1 MSKTKLWKQ
10 LLSASLAA
18 VVAVTGIP
26 CQSLAAE
33 PPEQTKEMIANFTF
47 DGEDP
52 YDGGGAKGQIMGYGL
67 AERGGGNALQF
78 SGNSSGWLN
87 VTKEDGSPLLQGKEN
102 ITISYETNGNQW
114 GFFLAPDTERQ
125 NEREVYVGMLNGNT
139 VERYCWG
146 RNNAASS
153 KVIGEAVS
161 GWTKVDVVIEETQ
174 TTLYL
179 NGVKQGS
186 SVASASKLSDILGE
200 DGGIFQIGK
209 ANWGNGEYSNG
220 QIDNFKV
227 YDGALT
233 EGQVTGSEDITQ
245 PLLAD
250 FTFDSL
256 EEGFRG
262 AGAVAEAAGIRKYSQ
277 EGEEDNYALNLTGLN
292 GWMKVT
298 DGEGNPLLTGLSEM
312 TLSYDSY
319 IQESGTSWVFFAAPN
334 EDTQTYEYEQYLGIM
349 NKDGEITVER
359 YDNEGERPGNSIV
372 ADSSGTW
379 EHVDVVFGQG
389 ATTVYVDGV
398 KVGESESAY
407 ALEDILGDNSVLQ
420 IGKANWNAGEYC
432 NGMIDNL
439 QIYNYAKSEAE
450 IIGGLEEE
458 LLASYDFAD
467 FALESDGNSMVD
479 DEGRQLQLVTT
490 GSGTKPSLT
499 EDETRGQVLQLNQAT
514 YANSGYA
521 LLPENPFE
529 GVSTEDGLTLNFW
542 TLTTGNTNNY
552 GNKCLI
558 DFEVAPAT
566 TGRAG
571 TFAVNQQMVY
581 WNTTDQNGKYI
592 DFNMGSLGLSTRD
605 VWKMV
610 TIVITNEGLKA
621 YCDGFEVSVPINGSY
636 GSLDYEQMI
645 SDLAG
650 GQLGEGEKSNVR
662 LGASLATYWEC
673 AGARL
678 DDVSFYSKALTEE
691 EIVALYE
698 DTKVEVPVTS
708 ITISGENA
716 VDEGKTIQLTAEF
729 EPENTTEKHVNWKS
743 SDESILTVDQNGV
756 VTGVGEGTAIVTAEK
771 NGIVSNE
778 FSITVNSTVKTL
790 EEGYYLTAY
799 STTKNFYAYAANVEQ
814 ETQSVYLA
822 VSKDGKTFDVLN
834 NGGGVIF
841 SKNTEGSLKVT
852 SPKIFKDGDTFVVA
866 ALDAEDS
873 RKIHLFTSED
883 GVHYYDDQVVDS
895 AEYDLAT
902 PSLNKDSFP
911 LLLDGENI
919 LESDE
924 TITLGNALE
933 LTEEE
938 YTYIVNKLGTVVNT
952 GLESLEDL
960 TVTDQADL
968 EEKLNSQRGSVN
980 ATYSDGSIQKF
991 NIDWSD
997 ALSSTDTSEA
1007 GTYTLTGQVVQTK
1020 YLNKLKELNGSTLP
1034 EDDPDNENPDEPDNY
1049 DEETGKTYYDE
1060 TKFVEGMADPCI
1072 YWDEQTGYYYMT
1084 GSYFPEEGDAIDEN
1098 DNTQQYDR
1106 IVLRKSRTLEGLQS
1120 RENQVT
1126 IWKVGN
1132 QGYYDGDSYVDR
1144 GYRYIWAP
1152 EIHRVGEHWV
1162 IYFTESHS
1170 SNAFNIYSHV
1180 LVLDG
1185 DKDPYETALE
1195 SAGQAS
1201 EWTDYKM
1208 NQTVSDSFNSL
1219 DTSFCL
1225 DMTYFKD
1232 AVNGQSYVI
1241 WAGKPT
1247 ASYRGSSTD
1256 LFIAKVSEERPWEVT
1271 SAATRL
1277 TCSEYG
1283 WERIRYC
1290 VNEGATVLQHDG
1302 NIFMC
1307 YSVSGTG
1314 SEYAIGMMNV
1324 KAGEDLL
1331 DINNWTKNPYP
1342 LLTSRDVAGEEGP
1355 GHNSFTVDQDGN
1367 AIFVYHARPTSHNYQ
1382 KCGCDANGN
1391 NSTWNSEPLNDPCRH
1406 ARLKRVHWAADGTP
1420 ILKMTYADELLEE
1433 YSTVQIK
1440 VTKEEKDVL
1449 LTGLEVV
1456 PPEKLTY
1463 EVGENLDTTGMTV
1476 TALYSD
1482 ESSKVLEEG
1491 YEITGFDSGKAQEGQ
1506 TITVSYTENG
1516 VTKTATFQVTI
1527 KEKEYPPVTEE
1538 DLIASFTFDG
1548 EEGLKGAGAVATV
1561 NGTAAYEDSFAGA
1574 GQAMSLSSSNWLN
1587 VTKEDGTPL
1596 LQGLERITI
1605 SYDSKATSLG
1615 KGWIFFAAPN
1625 DNTQTYQREHY
1636 LGIMDLASGVTV
1648 ERFNNSVTRPGN
1660 SIVADSTSEWKHVDL
1675 VIEEDASAL
1684 YIDGVKVGEHISSY
1698 KLSDILS
1705 ETGGIIQIGKGNW
1718 ESGEYYNGLIDN
1730 LKIYNGAKTEEDLT
1744 KTDQDI
1750 VEDAKEALEIPNAD
1764 DIRGNITLVDAIKDA
1779 TVTWTS
1785 SDENIISTKPVENEG
1800 YDPTPAGVVN
1810 RGDQDQ
1816 TVTLTATIQKG
1827 DATATKEFT
1836 VTVKKKAEELDEDD
1850 FTAYLFGSFTGT
1862 EGSPTDEQIYFAVSE
1877 DGYYYEDLNGYQPVL
1892 QSDVGEKGVRD
1903 PYLLRSAE
1911 GDRFYLI
1918 ATDLSIYYRGG
1929 WGNANATT
1937 TGSRDLIVWETTDL
1951 VNWSEPRAVTVAGL
1965 DAGCAWAPEAIYDE
1979 KTGEYI
1985 VYFASNS
1992 MEDEIADGVLQ
2003 IYYTKTRDFVN
2014 FTEAKEYITRG
2025 ADQSI
2030 IDTTMIKNEE
2040 DGYYYRASADG
2051 QITLERSKEI
2061 FGTWETVTNLD
2072 SLGLGGD
2079 MSGRKLEGP
2088 ELFKFNKKDWVDGK
2102 PTYGLYTD
2110 QYAEGKGYLPV
2121 ITTDLS
2127 DADNSEQSWKKLSS
2141 SEYSFD
2147 TLKKRH
2153 GTILNLT
2160 QEEYERVMEAYYKE
2174 LPSLDEDPQE
2184 EPVLSY
2190 DFEDGTMSDGSG
2202 NGRDGQMFGNATIVE
2217 DEEKGGKVLKLD
2229 GTADTYAELPQGFF
2243 DLRNTVSISMD
2254 VKAENVSGNYFTF
2267 TFGADSTRYL
2277 FLKTANDTSRVSMT
2291 MGGYS
2296 SEQTASGE
2304 CGTIQNQWVNF
2315 TIVLDGE
2322 NKSLK
2327 LYQDGEKIGE
2337 TRATVKTAAMGED
2350 LVSYLGKSFYSGDGY
2365 FNGCFDNVKV
2375 YNRALTDEE
2384 IAEANKPEPEKV
2396 TVTYTAGEGGSI
2408 QGETTQ
2414 TIVKG
2419 ESTTEVVAVADE
2431 GYEFVEW
2438 SDGRKTAARTDEN
2451 VQESATYEASF
2462 RKVNEPE
2469 PEKVTVTYTGG
2480 EGGSIQGET
2489 TQTIVKGESTTEVVA
2504 VADEGYE
2511 FVEWSDGR
2519 KTAAR
2524 TDENVQESATYEA
2537 SFRKVDEPEPEMVTV
2552 QYFAGTGGRIE
2563 GETKQTIV
2571 RGESTQEVMAVPE
2584 EGYEFMRWSDGY
2596 TQARRSDANVQ
2607 DDANYEAF
2615 FRKVDVSEPEETVTV
2630 TYVAGDGGRIEGTAI
2645 QTIVKGGNTTEVTA
2659 VANAGYVF
2667 SKWSDGVTTAKR
2679 VDQNV
2684 TVSKK
2689 VTAEFTKIQVTE
2701 PDPEP
2706 TMPEAASVKLNVK
2719 KKITIGRKE
2728 KVQLKATV
2736 LPANA
2741 SQKVTWKSSK
2751 KSVVSVSA
2759 NGKITGK
2766 KRGKAI
2772 ITATAE
2778 NGKKISCVV
2787 TVKRAPKKIVLK
2799 NGPKTDKKI
2808 ATKTIKKGKSWRMK
2822 VKLSSKKTASYKLTF
2837 KSSNKKVATVNAK
2850 GKIRARKKGTAII
2863 TARTYNGKKVRIKI
2877 QVK

>member
-26 CQSLAAE
+26 YQSLAAE
-33 PPEQTKEMIANFTF
+33 PHGQTGQGMIANFTF
-47 DGEDP
+47 DGKDP
-52 YDGGGAKGQIMGYGL
+52 YDGGGAKGQLMGYEL
-67 AERGGGNALQF
+67 VERDGGNALQF
-78 SGNSSGWLN
+78 SGSSSGWLN

-102 ITISYETNGNQW
+102 ITISYETNDNQW
-114 GFFLAPDTERQ
+114 GFFLAPDTQRQ
-125 NEREVYVGMLNGNT
+125 NDREIYLGMFNGNT
-139 VERYCWG
+139 VERYCGG

-153 KVIGEAVS
+153 KVEGGAVS

-186 SVASASKLSDILGE
+186 GPVASTTKLSDILGP

-209 ANWGNGEYSNG
+209 ANWGDGEYSKG

-233 EGQVTGSEDITQ
+233 EGQVAGSEEITQ

-262 AGAVAEAAGIRKYSQ
+262 AGAVAEAAGIRKYSA
-277 EGEEDNYALNLTGLN
+277 EGEQDNYALNLNGLN

-298 DGEGNPLLTGLSEM
+298 DADGNPLLTGLSEM
-312 TLSYDSY
+312 TLSYDSC
-319 IQESGTSWVFFAAPN
+319 IQESGTSWVFYAAPS
-334 EDTQTYEYEQYLGIM
+334 EDGQVYGQEHYLGIM

-359 YDNEGERPGNSIV
+359 YNNDGERPDNSIV
-372 ADSSGTW
+372 SDSSGTW
-379 EHVDVVFGQG
+379 EHVDVVF
-389 ATTVYVDGV
+389 AEESTTVYVDGV
-398 KVGESESAY
+398 KVGESENSY
-407 ALEDILGDNSVLQ
+407 ALEEILGDSSVLQ

-432 NGMIDNL
+432 VGMIDNL

-450 IIGGLEEE
+450 ISGVLEEE

-467 FALESDGNSMVD
+467 FALEPDGASLKD
-479 DEGRQLQLVTT
+479 EEGRQLQLVTT
-490 GSGTKPSLT
+490 GSGTKPSLV
-499 EDETRGQVLQLNQAT
+499 EDETRGQVLQLNQAA

-529 GVSTEDGLTLNFW
+529 GASAEHGLTLNFW
-542 TLTTGNTNNY
+542 TKTTGNTSNY

-558 DFEVAPAT
+558 DFEVAPASADK
-566 TGRAG
+566 RAG

-592 DFNMGSLGLSTRD
+592 DFNMESLGLSTRD
-605 VWKMV
+605 LWKMV
-610 TIVITNEGLKA
+610 TLVITEEGLKG
-621 YCDGFEVSVPINGSY
+621 YCDGFEVSVPVNGSD
-636 GSLDYEQMI
+636 GSLDYPQMI
-645 SDLAG
+645 SDLVG
-650 GQLGEGEKSNVR
+650 GLLGEGEKSNVR

-678 DDVSFYSKALTEE
+678 DDISFYKKALTDE

-698 DTKVEVPVTS
+698 DSKVEVPVES
-708 ITISGENA
+708 ITISGDDT

-729 EPENTTEKHVNWKS
+729 VPENTTEKHVNWKS
-743 SDESILTVDQNGV
+743 SDQSVLTVDQNGV
-756 VTGVGEGTAIVTAEK
+756 VTGVGEGTATVTAEK

-778 FSITVNSTVKTL
+778 LSITVNATVKTL
-790 EEGYYLTAY
+790 EEGYYLTVY

-814 ETQSVYLA
+814 ETQSVYMA

-841 SKNTEGSLKVT
+841 SKNTGGSLKVT
-852 SPKIFKDGDTFVVA
+852 SPKIFRDGDTFVVA
-866 ALDAEDS
+866 APDAEAS
-873 RKIHLFTSED
+873 RGIHQFTSAD
-883 GVHYYDDQVVDS
+883 GVHYYDDELVDS
-895 AEYDLAT
+895 TEYDLAI
-902 PSLNKDSFP
+902 PSLNKNNFP

-933 LTEEE
+933 ITEEE
-938 YTYIVNKLGTVVNT
+938 YTYLVNKLGTVVNT
-952 GLESLEDL
+952 GLESLTDL
-960 TVTDQADL
+960 TVTNQDDL
-968 EEKLNSQRGSVN
+968 VKKLNSERNSVN

-991 NIDWSD
+991 NVDWSD

-1034 EDDPDNENPDEPDNY
+1034 EDDPLNVNPDEPDNY

-1084 GSYFPEEGDAIDEN
+1084 GSYFPQSGDQIDSN
-1098 DNTQQYDR
+1098 DHTQQYDR
-1106 IVLRKSRTLEGLQS
+1106 VVLRRARTLEGLQS
-1120 RENQVT
+1120 RKNQVT

-1132 QGYYDGDSYVDR
+1132 QGYYNGEEYVNS

-1152 EIHRVGEHWV
+1152 EIHRVGDYWV
-1162 IYFTESHS
+1162 IYFTESHDRN
-1170 SNAFNIYSHV
+1170 NAFNIYSHA

-1185 DKDPYETALE
+1185 DQDPYETALE
-1195 SAGQAS
+1195 SSGQAS
-1201 EWTDYKM
+1201 EWTDYKV
-1208 NQTVSDSFNSL
+1208 NQTVSDGFNSL
-1219 DTSFCL
+1219 GTSFCL

-1232 AVNGQSYVI
+1232 EVNGQSYVI

-1247 ASYRGSSTD
+1247 ASYGGSSTD
-1256 LFIAKVSEERPWEVT
+1256 LFIAKVSEEKPWEVI
-1271 SAATRL
+1271 SEATRL

-1283 WERIRYC
+1283 WERIRFC
-1290 VNEGATVLQHDG
+1290 VNEGPTVLQHDG

-1324 KAGEDLL
+1324 KGGADLL
-1331 DINNWTKNPYP
+1331 DINNWTKSPYP
-1342 LLTSRDVAGEEGP
+1342 LLTSRDVDGEEGP

-1382 KCGCDANGN
+1382 KCGCDADGN

-1420 ILKMTYADELLEE
+1420 ILKMTYEDELLEE
-1433 YSTVQIK
+1433 FSTVQIK

-1449 LTGLEVV
+1449 LSGLEVT
-1456 PPEKLTY
+1456 PPEKQTY

-1491 YEITGFDSGKAQEGQ
+1491 YEITGFDSSKAQEGQ
-1506 TITVSYTENG
+1506 TITVSYTEDG
-1516 VTKTATFQVTI
+1516 VTKTASFQVTI
-1527 KEKEYPPVTEE
+1527 QEKEYPPVTEE

-1548 EEGLKGAGAVATV
+1548 EDGLKGAGAAATV
-1561 NGTAAYEDSFAGA
+1561 NGTAAYVDSFAGA
-1574 GQAMSLSSSNWLN
+1574 GQAMSISSSNWLN

-1605 SYDSKATSLG
+1605 SYDSKATSMG
-1615 KGWIFFAAPN
+1615 NGWLFFAAPN
-1625 DNTQTYQREHY
+1625 ADTQTYEKEHY
-1636 LGIMDLASGVTV
+1636 LGIMDKASDITV
-1648 ERFNNSVTRPGN
+1648 ERFHNNGSRPGN
-1660 SIVADSTSEWKHVDL
+1660 SIEADSTSEWKHVDL
-1675 VIEEDASAL
+1675 VIEEDTSAL
-1684 YIDGVKVGEHISSY
+1684 YIEGKKVGEQTSSY
-1698 KLSDILS
+1698 KLSDILG

-1718 ESGEYYNGLIDN
+1718 VNGEYYNGLIDN

-1744 KTDQDI
+1744 RTDQDI
-1750 VEDAKEALEIPNAD
+1750 VEAAKEALEIPNMD
-1764 DIRGNITLVDAIKDA
+1764 DVRGNITLVDTIKDA

-1785 SDENIISTKPVENEG
+1785 SDESIISTKPVENEG

-1827 DATATKEFT
+1827 DATATKEFS
-1836 VTVKKKAEELDEDD
+1836 VTVKKKAEELKEDD

-1877 DGYYYEDLNGYQPVL
+1877 DGYYYEDLNGYKPVL

-1937 TGSRDLIVWETTDL
+1937 TGSRDLIVWESTDL

-1992 MEDEIADGVLQ
+1992 MEDEINDGVLQ

-2025 ADQSI
+2025 ANQSI

-2061 FGTWETVTNLD
+2061 FGTWETVTNLN

-2079 MSGRKLEGP
+2079 MTGGKLEGP

-2127 DADNSEQSWKKLSS
+2127 DADNSNQSWKKLSTG
-2141 SEYSFD
+2141 EYSFD

-2160 QEEYERVMEAYYKE
+2160 QEEYERVMEAYAQK

-2202 NGRDGQMFGNATIVE
+2202 NGRDGQLFGNAAIVE

-2229 GTADTYAELPQGFF
+2229 GTVNTYAELPQGFF

-2267 TFGADSTRYL
+2267 TFGVDRTKYL

-2291 MGGYS
+2291 VGGYG

-2304 CGTIQNQWVNF
+2304 CGTILNRWMNF

-2322 NKSLK
+2322 SKSLK
-2327 LYQDGEKIGE
+2327 LYLDGKKIGE
-2337 TRATVKTAAMGED
+2337 TKATVKTAAMGED
-2350 LVSYLGKSFYSGDGY
+2350 LVSYLGKSFYSEDGY
-2365 FNGCFDNVKV
+2365 FSGCFDNVKV
-2375 YNRALTDEE
+2375 YNRVLTDEE
-2384 IAEANKPEPEKV
+2384 IAEANQPKPEMV

-2408 QGETTQ
+2408 QGDTTQ

-2419 ESTTEVVAVADE
+2419 ESTTEVIATADE

-2438 SDGRKTAARTDEN
+2438 SDGN
-2451 VQESATYEASF
+2451 
-2462 RKVNEPE
+2462 
-2469 PEKVTVTYTGG
+2469 
-2480 EGGSIQGET
+2480 
-2489 TQTIVKGESTTEVVA
+2489 
-2504 VADEGYE
+2504 
-2511 FVEWSDGR
+2511 
-2519 KTAAR
+2519 
-2524 TDENVQESATYEA
+2524 
-2537 SFRKVDEPEPEMVTV
+2537 
-2552 QYFAGTGGRIE
+2552 
-2563 GETKQTIV
+2563 
-2571 RGESTQEVMAVPE
+2571 
-2584 EGYEFMRWSDGY
+2584 
-2596 TQARRSDANVQ
+2596 TQARRADSNVQ
-2607 DDANYEAF
+2607 KDVNYEAF
-2615 FRKVDVSEPEETVTV
+2615 FRKADVTEPEETVTV
-2630 TYVAGDGGRIEGTAI
+2630 TYVAGVGGKIEGTAI
-2645 QTIVKGGNTTEVTA
+2645 QTIVKGGNASEVTA
-2659 VANAGYVF
+2659 VANEGYVF

-2679 VDQNV
+2679 TDRNV

-2701 PDPEP
+2701 PQP

-2728 KVQLKATV
+2728 KVQLKANV
-2736 LPANA
+2736 LPEKA

-2766 KRGKAI
+2766 KVGKAT
-2772 ITATAE
+2772 ITATTE
-2778 NGKKISCVV
+2778 NGKKVTCIV
-2787 TVKRAPKKIVLK
+2787 TVKKAPKKIVLK
-2799 NGPKTDKKI
+2799 NAPKTNKKL
-2808 ATKTIKKGKSWRMK
+2808 ATKTLKKGKSWRMR
-2822 VKLSSKKTASYKLTF
+2822 VKLSSKKMASYKLTYQ
-2837 KSSNKKVATVNAK
+2837 SSNKKVATVNAK
-2850 GKIRARKKGTAII
+2850 GKIKARKKGTAVI
-2863 TARTYNGKKVRIKI
+2863 TARTYNGRKVRIKI
-2877 QVK
+2877 RVK